1 LVFIW
6 PVALCATGFFEC
18 GFGFFFYRFGSS
30 HLLALRVPAAFF
42 EISFQRARAKRFQR
56 ARAKHTS
63 MCTALTR
70 LPWRFDPSTADFK
83 KRINAWRDLLVAL
96 LQSEITGLSL

>member
-1 LVFIW
+1 VQL
-6 PVALCATGFFEC
+6 AFFEC

-42 EISFQRARAKRFQR
+42 EISFQRARAKR
-56 ARAKHTS
+56 TS